1 MRSNMIIALLTILLA
16 GASHAK
22 YEAHEWGT
30 FTSVVDS
37 TGVTQ
42 NGMYHEDEVLPSFV
56 HPFGELRKEAA
67 LPTPQPPFTPPNPRP
82 PVNPPN
88 PPPCRSK
95 VCFGQEVLQN
105 SVITQKMETPV
116 IYFYA
121 DQAQAVSV
129 NVKFPEGII
138 TETFPGPVSTFPTM
152 QDPHVIGNGEST
164 FKLDILT
171 AKTGNIPFVEAGNIY
186 GHARNVNSNLVK
198 SGAETEKFLFYRG
211 LGRFQPKILITSKD
225 GHLKIAGLAKSRPQ
239 AAFLVHVDG
248 FGHGQMLNL
257 SAVKTKDE
265 VTVLSKRIEQ
275 LKDHQTD
282 SPYIIKGEQAKGLL
296 VDELVASGLFKD
308 EALSMVN
315 TWENGY
321 LKVSG
326 LRLLYILPRAEVDEI
341 LPLSLTPQPE
351 KLVRSFVARM
361 EILLDT
367 EEKQILADV
376 LDQKY
381 KFRGE
386 TLGRFAEPILHRIR
400 TMAKTAEPENTE
412 LLNLMDTLV
421 KDVAAKL
428 DAKTTV
434 H

>member
-1 MRSNMIIALLTILLA
+1 MRSNMMIALLTILLA
-16 GASHAK
+16 GVSQAK

-42 NGMYHEDEVLPSFV
+42 NGMYHEDEVLPDFV

-67 LPTPQPPFTPPNPRP
+67 LPTPQPPPPPFNPRP
-82 PVNPPN
+82 PVNPPK
-88 PPPCRSK
+88 PPCRSK

-121 DQAQAVSV
+121 DQAQAVDV

-138 TETFPGPVSTFPTM
+138 TETYPGPVSTFPTL
-152 QDPHVIGNGEST
+152 QDPHVIGFGEST
-164 FKLDILT
+164 FKLDILA
-171 AKTGNIPFVEAGNIY
+171 AKSGNIPFVEADNIY
-186 GHARNVNSNLVK
+186 GHARKVNSNLVR

-211 LGRFQPKILITSKD
+211 LGRFQPKISITSKE
-225 GHLKIAGLAKSRPQ
+225 GHLKISDLAKSRPL
-239 AAFLVHVDG
+239 AAVLVHVDE

-257 SAVKTKDE
+257 TEVKTKDE
-265 VTVLSKRIEQ
+265 VNVLSSRIAQ
-275 LKDHQTD
+275 LKDHQAD
-282 SPYIIKGEQAKGLL
+282 SPFIIKGEQAKGLL
-296 VDELVASGLFKD
+296 VDELVASGLYKD

-321 LKVSG
+321 LKVPG
-326 LRLLYILPRAEVDEI
+326 LRLLYILPRAEVDAI

-367 EEKQILADV
+367 EEQQILADV
-376 LDQKY
+376 LEQKY

-386 TLGRFAEPILHRIR
+386 RLGRFAEPILHRVR
-400 TMAKTAEPENTE
+400 TMVKKSEPENIE

-421 KDVAAKL
+421 KDVASKL
-428 DAKTTV
+428 DAKAAV
-434 H
+434 Q

>member
-1 MRSNMIIALLTILLA
+1 MRSNLVIALLTLLLA
-16 GASHAK
+16 GASYAK

-42 NGMYHEDEVLPSFV
+42 NGMYHEDEVLPGFV
-56 HPFGELRKEAA
+56 HPFGELRQEAVLPPA
-67 LPTPQPPFTPPNPRP
+67 LPPRP
-82 PVNPPN
+82 PINPKPPGN
-88 PPPCRSK
+88 PLPCRSK
-95 VCFGQEVLQN
+95 VCFGQDILQN

-121 DQAQAVSV
+121 DQAQAVDV

-138 TETFPGPVSTFPTM
+138 TETYPGPVSTFPTM
-152 QDPHVIGNGEST
+152 QDPHIIGNGEST
-164 FKLDILT
+164 FKLDILA
-171 AKTGNIPFVEAGNIY
+171 AKTGTIPFVEAHNIY
-186 GHARNVNSNLVK
+186 GHARAVNSNLVR

-211 LGRFQPKILITSKD
+211 LGRFQPKISITSKD
-225 GHLKIAGLAKSRPQ
+225 GNLKISDLPKSRPQ
-239 AAFLVHVDG
+239 AAFLVHVDE

-265 VTVLSKRIEQ
+265 VTVLSKRVGQ
-275 LKDHQTD
+275 LKNHQTD
-282 SPYIIKGEQAKGLL
+282 SQFIIKGEQARGLL
-296 VDELVASGLFKD
+296 VDELVASGLYKD

-321 LKVSG
+321 LKVPG

-351 KLVRSFVARM
+351 NLVRSFVARM

-367 EEKQILADV
+367 DEKQIFADV

-381 KFRGE
+381 KFRSD
-386 TLGRFAEPILHRIR
+386 TLGRFAEPILHRVR
-400 TMAKTAEPENTE
+400 SMAKTAQPENAD

-421 KDVAAKL
+421 KDVAAQL
-428 DAKTTV
+428 NAKTTV
-434 H
+434 R